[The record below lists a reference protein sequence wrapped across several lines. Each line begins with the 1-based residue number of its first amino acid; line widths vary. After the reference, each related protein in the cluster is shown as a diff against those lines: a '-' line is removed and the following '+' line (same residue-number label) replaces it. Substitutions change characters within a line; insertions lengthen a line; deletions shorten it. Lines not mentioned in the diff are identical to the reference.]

1 VRKLILALM
10 LSLLL
15 LSYGSAMA
23 ATSAFENLPG
33 GAGVTYFECN
43 NGWQTIMNIQNT
55 TSNVCGD
62 SAVVV
67 HITFYDQNS
76 NDIMDFDVPLS
87 ARDNWGASITCDGAQ
102 IVSTPDTPVVFAGG
116 AYTGAE
122 VRTAPYAGNFGYVV
136 AVITGV
142 DNCAGLCNVP
152 IGAVCAAPTFNDGDP
167 RNDRFTALDAYLPDS
182 IFVRSALINVTQG
195 VAYALNA
202 QMLQGFA
209 NIATLNEGF
218 PGVSDFWDSVTD
230 APCIGVDWNNNGTPN
245 VLTPGENFV
254 GNDDGNGVVVD
265 TWEIYITNNWFI
277 TPTVVA
283 DNPPANVGFCP
294 RNGRAAAVGSGN
306 NTYWARYN
314 EDPAAGSETSLIVIF
329 PANTGTGNVGGALRD
344 MGFVHYNDNEDGQT
358 QSVTPAEVD
367 VLDWGPELATN
378 GTTGESRITV
388 AAPMFGFS
396 YTIVGTFA
404 DLYPVVR
411 ERANYLWTN
420 TALTTA
426 HGFTVDG
433 TASEVLQISSE

>member
-1 VRKLILALM
+1 MRKLILALM

-15 LSYGSAMA
+15 LSGSAMA

-55 TSNVCGD
+55 TSNTCGD

-67 HITFYDQNS
+67 HVTFYDQNS

-87 ARDNWGASITCDGAQ
+87 ARDNWGASITCDGAS
-102 IVSTPDTPVVFAGG
+102 ITSTPDTPVVFIGG

-142 DNCAGLCNVP
+142 DNCFGLCNVP
-152 IGAVCAAPTFNDGDP
+152 IVGVCGAPTYNDGDP
-167 RNDRFTALDAYLPDS
+167 RNDRFTALDAYLPDAM
-182 IFVRSALINVTQG
+182 FMRSALINVTQG

-202 QMLQGFA
+202 QMIQGFT
-209 NIATLNEGF
+209 NIATLNENA
-218 PGVSDFWDSVTD
+218 DFWDSVAD
-230 APCIGVDWNNNGTPN
+230 IACLGVDWNADGDPSIINPVGDAF
-245 VLTPGENFV
+245 L

-277 TPTVVA
+277 APTVVA
-283 DNPPANVGFCP
+283 DNPGAALFCP
-294 RNGRAAAVGSGN
+294 RAGRAAAFGSGN
-306 NTYWARYN
+306 NIYWARYN
-314 EDPAAGSETSLIVIF
+314 EDAAAGSETSLVVIF
-329 PANTGTGNVGGALRD
+329 PANSGTGNVGGAARD

-358 QSVTPAEVD
+358 QSVIPLEVD

-378 GTTGESRITV
+378 GTSGESRINV

-396 YTIVGTFA
+396 YTIVGNFA
-404 DLYPVVR
+404 DLYPIVR

-420 TALTTA
+420 TALTTVHA
-426 HGFTVDG
+426 LTVDG
-433 TASEVLQISSE
+433 AASEVLQISSE